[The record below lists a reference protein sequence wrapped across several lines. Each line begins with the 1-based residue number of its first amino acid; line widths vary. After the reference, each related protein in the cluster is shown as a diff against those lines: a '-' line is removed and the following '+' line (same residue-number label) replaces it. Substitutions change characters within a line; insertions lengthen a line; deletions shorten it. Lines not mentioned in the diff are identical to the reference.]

1 VYVRYGCKSRQR
13 GSPKKNKIKNPTVVA
28 ELALSISP
36 GALDTRL
43 LLHYYGGLVLLIYA
57 PVFSSCLVMNPY
69 PLKVAYALI
78 F

>member
-1 VYVRYGCKSRQR
+1 MFGTDVNHDNEEVL
-13 GSPKKNKIKNPTVVA
+13 KKERKNPTVVA

-57 PVFSSCLVMNPY
+57 PVFSSCLVMNPL
-69 PLKVAYALI
+69 PP
-78 F
+78 